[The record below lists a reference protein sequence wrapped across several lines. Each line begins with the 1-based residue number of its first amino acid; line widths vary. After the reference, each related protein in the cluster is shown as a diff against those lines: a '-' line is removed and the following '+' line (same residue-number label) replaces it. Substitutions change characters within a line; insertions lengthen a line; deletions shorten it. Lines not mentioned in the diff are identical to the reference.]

1 MPVATHGFSGVSCCQ
16 SDAQVTLANSG
27 FGTPPRSYGVL
38 RAERGTRCGGGY
50 RMAEWH
56 FKIVGEPCPWTAQ
69 MRNAARSPA
78 FQRMQA

>member
-1 MPVATHGFSGVSCCQ
+1 M
-16 SDAQVTLANSG
+16 
-27 FGTPPRSYGVL
+27 L